1 VTPARR
7 CALALALLGAGL
19 LALVLSPA
27 GGPSSAPAVAARAAV
42 ARTEVVAEK
51 TSKTHTSHSHSTTTT
66 TTDRFTCPGRLIDIF
81 PIDCGP
87 PTDTPRAG
95 PTFSFINSAGQVS
108 IPPTATPRPAPTAT
122 PTPLDTPFPADLPG
136 ADPGTPAVTSTSGSA
151 ALPASGGG
159 GSGRGMG
166 VPLVAGLV
174 ILVLLGGSAGMAVL
188 RLR

>member
-7 CALALALLGAGL
+7 CALALALLGVGL

-27 GGPSSAPAVAARAAV
+27 GQPPSVPTVVARAAV

-51 TSKTHTSHSHSTTTT
+51 TSRTHTGHHSTSTT
-66 TTDRFTCPGRLIDIF
+66 TTDRFACPGRLVEIF
-81 PIDCGP
+81 PAACGQ
-87 PTDTPRAG
+87 PTDTPQAG
-95 PTFSFINSAGQVS
+95 PTFSFTNAAGQVS
-108 IPPTATPRPAPTAT
+108 IPPTATPRPAPTAAPT
-122 PTPLDTPFPADLPG
+122 AVDTPLPSDLPG
-136 ADPGTPAVTSTSGSA
+136 VDPGTPAVTSTSASA

-174 ILVLLGGSAGMAVL
+174 ILLLLGGSAGMAVL

>member
-7 CALALALLGAGL
+7 CALALALLGVGL

-27 GGPSSAPAVAARAAV
+27 GQPSSAPAVAARAAV

-51 TSKTHTSHSHSTTTT
+51 TSKTHTGHHSATTTT
-66 TTDRFTCPGRLIDIF
+66 GRFACPSRLVEIF
-81 PIDCGP
+81 PAACGQ
-87 PTDTPRAG
+87 PTDTPQAG
-95 PTFSFINSAGQVS
+95 PTFSFTNAAGQVS
-108 IPPTATPRPAPTAT
+108 IPPTATPRPAPTAA
-122 PTPLDTPFPADLPG
+122 PTPLDTPLPSDLPG
-136 ADPGTPAVTSTSGSA
+136 VDPGTPAVTSTSGSA

>member
-7 CALALALLGAGL
+7 CALALALLGVGL

-27 GGPSSAPAVAARAAV
+27 GRPPSAPAVVARAAV

-51 TSKTHTSHSHSTTTT
+51 TTRTHTRSRSTS
-66 TTDRFTCPGRLIDIF
+66 TDRFTCPSRLIEIF
-81 PIDCGP
+81 PAACGQ

-95 PTFSFINSAGQVS
+95 RTFSFTNSAGQVS
-108 IPPTATPRPAPTAT
+108 IPPTATPRPAPTAS
-122 PTPLDTPFPADLPG
+122 PTPLDTPSPSDLPAG
-136 ADPGTPAVTSTSGSA
+136 DPGSSAVTSTSGSA
-151 ALPASGGG
+151 VVAPASGGG

-166 VPLVAGLV
+166 VPVVAGLV
-174 ILVLLGGSAGMAVL
+174 ILVLLGGGAGMAVL

>member
-7 CALALALLGAGL
+7 CALAVALLGAGM

-27 GGPSSAPAVAARAAV
+27 RRPSSGPAAVARAAV

-51 TSKTHTSHSHSTTTT
+51 TTRTHTHRHSTS
-66 TTDRFTCPGRLIDIF
+66 TDRFTCPTPLIEVF
-81 PIDCGP
+81 PAACGQ

-95 PTFSFINSAGQVS
+95 PTFRFTNSAGQVS
-108 IPPTATPRPAPTAT
+108 IPPTATPRPAPTAP
-122 PTPLDTPFPADLPG
+122 PTPLDTPFPSDLPAG
-136 ADPGTPAVTSTSGSA
+136 DTGTSAVTSTSGSA
-151 ALPASGGG
+151 VLSASGGG
-159 GSGRGMG
+159 GSGREMG

-174 ILVLLGGSAGMAVL
+174 ILLLLGGSAGMAVL

>member
-1 VTPARR
+1 MTPARR
-7 CALALALLGAGL
+7 CALALALLGIGL

-27 GGPSSAPAVAARAAV
+27 GRPSSVPAVAARAAV

-51 TSKTHTSHSHSTTTT
+51 TSRTHTSHSRSTS
-66 TTDRFTCPGRLIDIF
+66 TDRFACPSRLIEIF
-81 PIDCGP
+81 PIDCGQ
-87 PTDTPRAG
+87 PTDTPRPG
-95 PTFSFINSAGQVS
+95 PTFSFTNSAGQVS

-122 PTPLDTPFPADLPG
+122 PTPLDTPFPSDLPG
-136 ADPGTPAVTSTSGSA
+136 GDPGTAAVTSTSGSA